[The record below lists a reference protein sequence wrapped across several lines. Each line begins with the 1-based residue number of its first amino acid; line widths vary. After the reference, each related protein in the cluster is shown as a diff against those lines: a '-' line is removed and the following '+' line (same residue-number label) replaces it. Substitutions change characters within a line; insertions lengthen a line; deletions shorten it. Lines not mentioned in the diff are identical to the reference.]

1 MSTMTEAPFSL
12 TIKVGPNNDLLTG
25 RAETVEEMQVRIAE
39 ILSLQASMHG
49 VATPATAEILNPPP
63 AWAGPQAVAGHA
75 EAVATVQ
82 QQLGGQV
89 IATPIS
95 VQTDR
100 WGNTFTQGQPVG
112 SPCIH
117 GPRIHAVKKS
127 KAGKDYTAFVC
138 VNDSPFG
145 DYKLGKCPQEY
156 PER

>member
-12 TIKVGPNNDLLTG
+12 TIKIGPNNDLLTG
-25 RAETVEEMQVRIAE
+25 RAETVEEMQVRVAE
-39 ILSLQASMHG
+39 LLSLKASMQG
-49 VATPATAEILNPPP
+49 VGTPATAEVLNPPP
-63 AWAGPQAVAGHA
+63 VWAAQQAIENHDQ
-75 EAVATVQ
+75 AVATVQ
-82 QQLGGQV
+82 AQLGGQV
-89 IATPIS
+89 IATPIE

-100 WGNTFTQGQPVG
+100 WGNTFTKGQTGG

-127 KAGKDYTAFVC
+127 KAGKDYTAYVC